1 MFWIDSL
8 FLDQGLANTCQIPES
23 LVITNFNRIDASG
36 NQRCIALPFC
46 ERNCPPCCWPDRPRG
61 HRSWHSTSSQ
71 LCLNLAVVLC
81 DRLAAWHHPHL
92 NFLTAHLIISYTFI
106 VTGRIRSDTWKRDE
120 GGGQSAGHWG
130 AESVGLVCVKFVN
143 SEIVWAF
150 LLGM

>member
-1 MFWIDSL
+1 MCIQKRSSGHI
-8 FLDQGLANTCQIPES
+8 FLWQSCSGGSSGEEKGRGDAV
-23 LVITNFNRIDASG
+23 LVRST
-36 NQRCIALPFC
+36 FC
-46 ERNCPPCCWPDRPRG
+46 ERNCPPCCWPDRPCG